1 MSSKISTTSRFI
13 YKKLYFM
20 NKNFIQL
27 CFFSKKKLIH
37 FLLPGFFNMQTFY
50 SQAIT
55 VPVNFAIHNFS
66 ANSKKNHRSKGPLKL

>member
-1 MSSKISTTSRFI
+1 
-13 YKKLYFM
+13 
-20 NKNFIQL
+20 
-27 CFFSKKKLIH
+27 
-37 FLLPGFFNMQTFY
+37 MQTFY